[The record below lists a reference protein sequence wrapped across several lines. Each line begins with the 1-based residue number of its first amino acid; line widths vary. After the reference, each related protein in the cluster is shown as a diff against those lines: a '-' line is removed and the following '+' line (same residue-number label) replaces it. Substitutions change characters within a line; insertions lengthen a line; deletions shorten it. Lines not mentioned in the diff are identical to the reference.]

1 MNKKTTIL
9 TAIIVILVIGL
20 ALLLLQVHWQ
30 QENINAMAETME
42 FEKEQLEEE
51 YEDLAL
57 QYDGYQIN
65 IQNDSLADLLAQ
77 EKQRVQD
84 LREEL
89 RITKA
94 TDARKINAL
103 KKELATIREVMVQ
116 YVHQIDSLD
125 RRNKQ
130 LAQENREV
138 REQYAAVQEENQSL
152 TEEKTKLTEVVSR
165 ASMMEVANFSCT
177 TLNKRDRKTSF
188 FNQIQKLQFNFSVLK
203 NITTQPGIKT
213 VYLRLI
219 APDGE
224 DLTKNGSAT
233 LPLSQGVKDVQWT
246 SDSEAENKSTAR
258 GEGVCPPT
266 FPFENSHLEYSLRKD
281 FEYAGEQVEEVLYW
295 PVEEIL
301 QKGTYNA
308 DFFIDGNLVGSF
320 PFTLK

>member
-224 DLTKNGSAT
+224 VLTKNSG
-233 LPLSQGVKDVQWT
+233 
-246 SDSEAENKSTAR
+246 
-258 GEGVCPPT
+258 T
-266 FPFENSHLEYSLRKD
+266 FEFENGQLEYSLRKD

>member
-1 MNKKTTIL
+1 MDKKIYIL
-9 TAIIVILVIGL
+9 VAIIAVLLVGV
-20 ALLLLQVHWQ
+20 ALLLVQNHRQ

-77 EKQRVQD
+77 EKKRVQD

-94 TDARKINAL
+94 TDAKKINAL
-103 KKELATIREVMVQ
+103 KKELATIREVMVG

-125 RRNKQ
+125 RQNKQ

-165 ASMMEVANFSCT
+165 ASMLEIADFTCT
-177 TLNKRDRKTSF
+177 PLNKRDRKTSIF
-188 FNQIQKLQFNFSVLK
+188 SQIQKLQFDFDVLK
-203 NITTQPGIKT
+203 NITTAPGIKT
-213 VYLRLI
+213 VYLRILT
-219 APDGE
+219 PDGSV
-224 DLTKNGSAT
+224 LQKNQA
-233 LPLSQGVKDVQWT
+233 DVF
-246 SDSEAENKSTAR
+246 SYEN
-258 GEGVCPPT
+258 
-266 FPFENSHLEYSLRKD
+266 NDQMEYSVRKE
-281 FEYAGEQVEEVLYW
+281 FEYAGERLHLTLYW
-295 PVEEIL
+295 PVEETL
-301 QKGTYNA
+301 DKGYYNA

-320 PFTLK
+320 PFHLK

>member
-1 MNKKTTIL
+1 MNKKTYIL
-9 TAIIVILVIGL
+9 IAVIAVLVVAV
-20 ALLLLQVHWQ
+20 ALLLFQNHRQ

-94 TDARKINAL
+94 TDAKKINAL
-103 KKELATIREVMVQ
+103 KKELATIREVMVG

-125 RRNKQ
+125 RQNKQ

-152 TEEKTKLTEVVSR
+152 NEEKTKLTEVVSR
-165 ASMMEVANFSCT
+165 ASMLEIADFTCT
-177 TLNKRDRKTSF
+177 PLNKRDRKTSIF
-188 FNQIQKLQFNFSVLK
+188 SQIQKLQFDFDVLK
-203 NITTQPGIKT
+203 NITTAPGIKT
-213 VYLRLI
+213 VYLRILT
-219 APDGE
+219 PDGSV
-224 DLTKNGSAT
+224 LQKNQA
-233 LPLSQGVKDVQWT
+233 DVFT
-246 SDSEAENKSTAR
+246 YEN
-258 GEGVCPPT
+258 
-266 FPFENSHLEYSLRKD
+266 NDQMEYSVRKE
-281 FEYAGEQVEEVLYW
+281 FEYAGERQHLTLYW
-295 PVEEIL
+295 PVEETL
-301 QKGTYNA
+301 DKGYYNA

-320 PFTLK
+320 PFHLK

>member
-1 MNKKTTIL
+1 MNKKNTLLI
-9 TAIIVILVIGL
+9 AIIVILLVGV
-20 ALLLLQVHWQ
+20 ALLLWQNHQQ

-57 QYDGYQIN
+57 QYDGYRIN
-65 IQNDSLADLLAQ
+65 IKNDSLADLLAQ

-94 TDARKINAL
+94 TDAKKINAL

-125 RRNKQ
+125 RQNKQ

-138 REQYAAVQEENQSL
+138 REQYQAVQEENLSL
-152 TEEKTKLTEVVSR
+152 NEEKTKLTEVVSR
-165 ASMMEVANFSCT
+165 ASMMEVAEFTCT
-177 TLNKRDRKTSF
+177 PLNKRDRKTSIF
-188 FNQIQKLQFNFSVLK
+188 SQIQKLQFDFTILK
-203 NITTQPGIKT
+203 NITTQPGMKT

-219 APDGE
+219 APDGSP
-224 DLTKNGSAT
+224 LQKNQDRDFFAY
-233 LPLSQGVKDVQWT
+233 
-246 SDSEAENKSTAR
+246 EN
-258 GEGVCPPT
+258 GQI
-266 FPFENSHLEYSLRKD
+266 EYSVKKD
-281 FEYAGEQVEEVLYW
+281 FEYTGEKQKLQLFW

-301 QKGTYNA
+301 QKGIYNA
-308 DFFIDGNLVGSF
+308 EFFIDGNLIGDY
-320 PFTLK
+320 PFQLK

>member
-1 MNKKTTIL
+1 MNKKTFIL
-9 TAIIVILVIGL
+9 VAVIAVLVIGI
-20 ALLLLQVHWQ
+20 AFLLVQNHQQ

-65 IQNDSLADLLAQ
+65 IKNDSLADLLAQ
-77 EKQRVQD
+77 EKQHVQD

-94 TDARKINAL
+94 TDAKKINAL

-125 RRNKQ
+125 RQNKQ

-138 REQYAAVQEENQSL
+138 REQFAAVQEENLSL

-165 ASMMEVANFSCT
+165 ASMMEVAEFTCT

-188 FNQIQKLQFNFSVLK
+188 FSQIQKLQFDFSILK

-213 VYLRLI
+213 VYIRLI

-224 DLTKNGSAT
+224 LLTKDNSTFEYENG
-233 LPLSQGVKDVQWT
+233 Q
-246 SDSEAENKSTAR
+246 
-258 GEGVCPPT
+258 
-266 FPFENSHLEYSLRKD
+266 LEYSLKKD
-281 FEYAGEQVEEVLYW
+281 FEYTGEKQTLVMYW

-301 QKGTYNA
+301 QKGIYNA
-308 DFFIDGNLVGSF
+308 EFFIDGNLIGDF

>member
-1 MNKKTTIL
+1 MNKKTYIL
-9 TAIIVILVIGL
+9 IAVIAVLVVTV
-20 ALLLLQVHWQ
+20 ALLLFQNHRQ

-94 TDARKINAL
+94 TDAKKINAL
-103 KKELATIREVMVQ
+103 KKELATIREVMVG

-125 RRNKQ
+125 RQNKQ

-152 TEEKTKLTEVVSR
+152 NEEKTKLTEVVSR
-165 ASMMEVANFSCT
+165 ASMLEIADFTCT
-177 TLNKRDRKTSF
+177 PLNKRDRKTSIF
-188 FNQIQKLQFNFSVLK
+188 SQIQKLQFDFDVLK
-203 NITTQPGIKT
+203 NITTAPGIKT
-213 VYLRLI
+213 VYLRILT
-219 APDGE
+219 PDGSV
-224 DLTKNGSAT
+224 LQKNQA
-233 LPLSQGVKDVQWT
+233 DVFT
-246 SDSEAENKSTAR
+246 YEN
-258 GEGVCPPT
+258 
-266 FPFENSHLEYSLRKD
+266 NDQMEYSVRKE
-281 FEYAGEQVEEVLYW
+281 FEYAGERQHLTLYW
-295 PVEEIL
+295 PVEETL
-301 QKGTYNA
+301 DKGYYNA

-320 PFTLK
+320 PFHLK

>member
-1 MNKKTTIL
+1 MNKKTYL
-9 TAIIVILVIGL
+9 LLAIIAVLVIGI
-20 ALLLLQVHWQ
+20 ALLLVQNYRQ
-30 QENINAMAETME
+30 QENIDAMAETME

-65 IQNDSLADLLAQ
+65 IKNDSLADLLAQ

-94 TDARKINAL
+94 TDAKKINAL

-125 RRNKQ
+125 LQNKQ

-138 REQYAAVQEENQSL
+138 REQFAAVQEENQSL
-152 TEEKTKLTEVVSR
+152 NEEKTKLTEVVSR
-165 ASMMEVANFSCT
+165 ASMMEVAHFSCT
-177 TLNKRDRKTSF
+177 TLNKRDRKTTIFS
-188 FNQIQKLQFNFSVLK
+188 QIQKLQFDFSILK
-203 NITTQPGIKT
+203 NITTQPGVKT

-224 DLTKNGSAT
+224 VMTKNNAT
-233 LPLSQGVKDVQWT
+233 F
-246 SDSEAENKSTAR
+246 EYEN
-258 GEGVCPPT
+258 GQI
-266 FPFENSHLEYSLRKD
+266 EYSLRKD
-281 FEYAGEQVEEVLYW
+281 FEYAGEQVNEVLYW

-301 QKGTYNA
+301 QKGIYNA

-320 PFTLK
+320 PFQLK

>member
-1 MNKKTTIL
+1 MNKKTFIL
-9 TAIIVILVIGL
+9 VAVIAVLVIGI
-20 ALLLLQVHWQ
+20 AFLLVQNHQQ

-65 IQNDSLADLLAQ
+65 IKNDSLADLLAQ

-94 TDARKINAL
+94 TDAKKINAL

-125 RRNKQ
+125 RQNKQ
-130 LAQENREV
+130 LVRENREV
-138 REQYAAVQEENQSL
+138 REQFAAVQEENQSL

-165 ASMMEVANFSCT
+165 ASMLEVAEFSCT

-188 FNQIQKLQFNFSVLK
+188 FSQIQKLQFDFSILK
-203 NITTQPGIKT
+203 NITTQPGMKT
-213 VYLRLI
+213 VYMRLI

-224 DLTKNGSAT
+224 LLTK
-233 LPLSQGVKDVQWT
+233 D
-246 SDSEAENKSTAR
+246 DS
-258 GEGVCPPT
+258 T
-266 FPFENSHLEYSLRKD
+266 FPFENGQLEYSLKKD
-281 FEYAGEQVEEVLYW
+281 FEYSGEKQALVMYW

-301 QKGTYNA
+301 QKGIYNA
-308 DFFIDGNLVGSF
+308 EFFIDGNLIGTF
-320 PFTLK
+320 PFQLK

>member
-1 MNKKTTIL
+1 MNKKTYIL
-9 TAIIVILVIGL
+9 VAVIAVLVIGI
-20 ALLLLQVHWQ
+20 ALLLVQNHRQ
-30 QENINAMAETME
+30 QENIEAMAETME

-65 IQNDSLADLLAQ
+65 IKNDSLADLLAQ

-94 TDARKINAL
+94 TDAKKINAL

-125 RRNKQ
+125 RQNKQ

-138 REQYAAVQEENQSL
+138 REQFAAVQEENLSL

-165 ASMMEVANFSCT
+165 ASMMEVAEFTCT
-177 TLNKRDRKTSF
+177 TLNKRDRKTSIF
-188 FNQIQKLQFNFSVLK
+188 SQIQKLQFDFSILK

-213 VYLRLI
+213 VYIRLI

-224 DLTKNGSAT
+224 LLTKDNSTFEYENG
-233 LPLSQGVKDVQWT
+233 Q
-246 SDSEAENKSTAR
+246 
-258 GEGVCPPT
+258 
-266 FPFENSHLEYSLRKD
+266 LEYSLKKD
-281 FEYAGEQVEEVLYW
+281 FEYTGEKQALAMYW

-301 QKGTYNA
+301 QKGIYNA
-308 DFFIDGNLVGSF
+308 EFFIDGNLIGDF

>member
-1 MNKKTTIL
+1 MNKKTYIL
-9 TAIIVILVIGL
+9 IAVIAILVVAV
-20 ALLLLQVHWQ
+20 ALLLFQNHRQ

-94 TDARKINAL
+94 TDAKKINAL
-103 KKELATIREVMVQ
+103 KKELATIREVMVG

-125 RRNKQ
+125 RQNKQ

-165 ASMMEVANFSCT
+165 ASMLEIADFACT
-177 TLNKRDRKTSF
+177 PLNKRDRKTSIF
-188 FNQIQKLQFNFSVLK
+188 SQIQKLQFDFDVLK
-203 NITTQPGIKT
+203 NITTAPGIKT
-213 VYLRLI
+213 VYLRILT
-219 APDGE
+219 PDGSV
-224 DLTKNGSAT
+224 LQKNQA
-233 LPLSQGVKDVQWT
+233 DVFT
-246 SDSEAENKSTAR
+246 YEN
-258 GEGVCPPT
+258 
-266 FPFENSHLEYSLRKD
+266 NDQMEYSVRKV
-281 FEYAGEQVEEVLYW
+281 FEYAGERLHLTLYW
-295 PVEEIL
+295 PVEETL
-301 QKGTYNA
+301 DKGIYNA

-320 PFTLK
+320 PFHLK

>member
-1 MNKKTTIL
+1 MNKKNIIL
-9 TAIIVILVIGL
+9 IIIIVVLTIGL
-20 ALLLLQVHWQ
+20 VLLLLQVHWQ

-51 YEDLAL
+51 YEDLAI

-65 IQNDSLADLLAQ
+65 ISNDSLADLLAQ

-125 RRNKQ
+125 RQNKQ
-130 LAQENREV
+130 LVQENREV
-138 REQYAAVQEENQSL
+138 KEQFQVIQEQNQTLS
-152 TEEKTKLTEVVSR
+152 EEKNKLTEVVSR
-165 ASMMEVANFSCT
+165 AAMMEVADFTCT
-177 TLNKRDRKTSF
+177 PLNKRDRKTSS
-188 FNQIQKLQFNFSVLK
+188 FNQIQKLQFDFSILK
-203 NITTQPGIKT
+203 NVTAEPGVKT
-213 VYLRLI
+213 VYLRI
-219 APDGE
+219 VAPDG
-224 DLTKNGSAT
+224 DVL
-233 LPLSQGVKDVQWT
+233 VK
-246 SDSEAENKSTAR
+246 SDNNL
-258 GEGVCPPT
+258 
-266 FPFENSHLEYSLRKD
+266 FDFENGRIEYSVKKD
-281 FEYAGEQVEEVLYW
+281 FEYAGEQVQEVLYW

-301 QKGTYNA
+301 QKGYYNA

-320 PFTLK
+320 PFSLK

>member
-1 MNKKTTIL
+1 MNKKTYIL
-9 TAIIVILVIGL
+9 IAVIAVLAVAV
-20 ALLLLQVHWQ
+20 ALLLFQNHRQ

-94 TDARKINAL
+94 TDAKKINAL
-103 KKELATIREVMVQ
+103 KKELATIREVMVG

-125 RRNKQ
+125 RQNKQ

-152 TEEKTKLTEVVSR
+152 NEEKTKLTEVVSR
-165 ASMMEVANFSCT
+165 ASMLEIADFTCT
-177 TLNKRDRKTSF
+177 PLNKRDRKTSIF
-188 FNQIQKLQFNFSVLK
+188 SQIQKLQFDFDVLK
-203 NITTQPGIKT
+203 NITTAPGIKT
-213 VYLRLI
+213 VYLRILT
-219 APDGE
+219 PDGSV
-224 DLTKNGSAT
+224 LQKNQA
-233 LPLSQGVKDVQWT
+233 DVFT
-246 SDSEAENKSTAR
+246 YEN
-258 GEGVCPPT
+258 
-266 FPFENSHLEYSLRKD
+266 NDQMEYSVRKE
-281 FEYAGEQVEEVLYW
+281 FEYAGERQHLTLYW
-295 PVEEIL
+295 PVEETL
-301 QKGTYNA
+301 DKGYYNA

-320 PFTLK
+320 PFHLK

>member
-1 MNKKTTIL
+1 MNKKTYIL
-9 TAIIVILVIGL
+9 IAVIAVLVVAV
-20 ALLLLQVHWQ
+20 ALLLFQNHRQ

-94 TDARKINAL
+94 TDAKKINAL
-103 KKELATIREVMVQ
+103 KKELATIREVMVG

-125 RRNKQ
+125 RQNKQ

-152 TEEKTKLTEVVSR
+152 NEEKTKLTEVVSR
-165 ASMMEVANFSCT
+165 ASMLEIADFTCT
-177 TLNKRDRKTSF
+177 PLNKRDRKTSIF
-188 FNQIQKLQFNFSVLK
+188 SQIQKLQFDFDVLK
-203 NITTQPGIKT
+203 NITTAPGIKT
-213 VYLRLI
+213 VYLRILT
-219 APDGE
+219 PDGSV
-224 DLTKNGSAT
+224 LQKNQA
-233 LPLSQGVKDVQWT
+233 DVFPY
-246 SDSEAENKSTAR
+246 EN
-258 GEGVCPPT
+258 
-266 FPFENSHLEYSLRKD
+266 NDQMEYSVRKE
-281 FEYAGEQVEEVLYW
+281 FEYAGERQHLTLYW
-295 PVEEIL
+295 PVEETL
-301 QKGTYNA
+301 DKGYYNA

-320 PFTLK
+320 PFHLK

>member
-1 MNKKTTIL
+1 MNKKTYL
-9 TAIIVILVIGL
+9 LLAIIAVLVIGI
-20 ALLLLQVHWQ
+20 ALLLVQNYRQ
-30 QENINAMAETME
+30 QENIDAMAETME

-65 IQNDSLADLLAQ
+65 IKNDSLADLLAQ

-94 TDARKINAL
+94 TDAKKINAL

-125 RRNKQ
+125 RQNKQ

-138 REQYAAVQEENQSL
+138 REQFAAVQEENQSL
-152 TEEKTKLTEVVSR
+152 NEEKTKLTEVVSR
-165 ASMMEVANFSCT
+165 ASMMEVAQFSCT
-177 TLNKRDRKTSF
+177 TLNKRDRKTTIFS
-188 FNQIQKLQFNFSVLK
+188 QIQKLQFDFSILK

-224 DLTKNGSAT
+224 VMTKNNAT
-233 LPLSQGVKDVQWT
+233 F
-246 SDSEAENKSTAR
+246 EYENGR
-258 GEGVCPPT
+258 I
-266 FPFENSHLEYSLRKD
+266 EYSLRKD
-281 FEYAGEQVEEVLYW
+281 FEYAGEQVNEVLYW

-301 QKGTYNA
+301 QKGIYNA

>member
-1 MNKKTTIL
+1 MNKKTFIL
-9 TAIIVILVIGL
+9 VAVIAVLVIGI
-20 ALLLLQVHWQ
+20 AFLLVQNHQQ

-65 IQNDSLADLLAQ
+65 IKNDSLADLLAQ

-94 TDARKINAL
+94 TDAKKINAL

-125 RRNKQ
+125 RQNKQ
-130 LAQENREV
+130 LVLENREV
-138 REQYAAVQEENQSL
+138 REQFAAVQEENQSL
-152 TEEKTKLTEVVSR
+152 AEEKTKLTEVVSR
-165 ASMMEVANFSCT
+165 ASMLEVAEFTCT

-188 FNQIQKLQFNFSVLK
+188 FSQIQKLQFDFSILK
-203 NITTQPGIKT
+203 NITTQPGMKT
-213 VYLRLI
+213 VYMRLI

-224 DLTKNGSAT
+224 LLA
-233 LPLSQGVKDVQWT
+233 KD
-246 SDSEAENKSTAR
+246 DS
-258 GEGVCPPT
+258 T
-266 FPFENSHLEYSLRKD
+266 FPFENGQLEYSLKKD
-281 FEYAGEQVEEVLYW
+281 FEYSGEKQALVMYW

-301 QKGTYNA
+301 QKGIYNA
-308 DFFIDGNLVGSF
+308 EFFIDGNLIGTF
-320 PFTLK
+320 PFQLK